1 VIESTR
7 DPNKFKVDFAKV
19 PRPSPPG
26 LLERARVIFT
36 SVAAASILDPYAIR
50 SVLVAMMDRCRP
62 LDVNGAPWLW
72 NHYTFFLAETDL
84 AGLAPMEAEIRAQV
98 LPVLHEELIRRGV
111 THRRSVVVR
120 WVPDENGEVPPGAA
134 VIWGQRLDDVAS
146 AAPIRGEVTV
156 RGDRIVKES
165 KDQHPDTERDY
176 ARLSSKS
183 GSVGIPEGRRCVLGR
198 DTASGESSG
207 TGSDSLGLPGTADNK
222 KISRRQVAILLCG
235 NDAEIG
241 REANANPV
249 RVGERDL
256 AEGETL
262 TVSLPVEIVLSKDQW
277 RGSLSR

>member
-1 VIESTR
+1 MIEPTR

-19 PRPSPPG
+19 PRPSPSG
-26 LLERARVIFT
+26 LLEKAKVIFT
-36 SVAAASILDPYAIR
+36 PVPAASILDPFAIR

-72 NHYTFFLAETDL
+72 NHYTFFLAEADL
-84 AGLAPMEAEIRAQV
+84 TGLAPMEAEIRAQV

-120 WVPDENGEVPPGAA
+120 WVPDENGEVPPGSA

-146 AAPIRGEVTV
+146 ATPIKGEVTV

-165 KDQHPDTERDY
+165 AVERPETERDY
-176 ARLSSKS
+176 ARLSSKL
-183 GSVGIPEGRRCVLGR
+183 GSVGLPEGRRCVLGR
-198 DTASGESSG
+198 DTGAG
-207 TGSDSLGLPGTADNK
+207 TGDQIGLPGTADNK
-222 KISRRQVAILLCG
+222 KISRRQVAILLRG

-256 AEGETL
+256 AEGETI
-262 TVSLPVEIVLSKDQW
+262 TVPLPVEIALTKDQW
-277 RGSLSR
+277 RGTLSR